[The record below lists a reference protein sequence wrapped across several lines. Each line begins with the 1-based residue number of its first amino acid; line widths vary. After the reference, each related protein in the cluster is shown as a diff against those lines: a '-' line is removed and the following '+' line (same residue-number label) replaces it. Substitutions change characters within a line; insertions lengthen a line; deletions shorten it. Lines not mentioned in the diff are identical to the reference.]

1 MPELP
6 EVEIVRRGL
15 EQVLT
20 GATIRSAET
29 RRADLRFPFPDR
41 FAARL
46 TGQRITS
53 VGRRAKYL
61 LLALSG
67 GEVLVIHLGMTGRLT
82 VLKPGRVIA
91 QRCFASTEP
100 AVSFGEYVYPT
111 GADPKHDHVLLTLE
125 GGTTLTYNDPRR
137 FGFMLLIPATSL
149 SAHPLFAHLGA
160 EPLGNAFDAA
170 HLASKAMGKK
180 TDLKAFLMDQRVI
193 AGLGNIYVSEA
204 LHRAGLSPRRA
215 ASTIAGARASNRDRS
230 RRLAAS
236 IREVLTAAI
245 EAGGS
250 TLRDYRQADG
260 SAGGFQNEFAVYG
273 RDGEPCKTPGCG
285 GTVERLVQG
294 QRATFYCPKCQR

>member
-15 EQVLT
+15 EPVLA
-20 GATIRSAET
+20 GAAIASAET
-29 RRADLRFPFPDR
+29 RRSDLRFPFPDH
-41 FAARL
+41 FAERL
-46 TGQRITS
+46 VGQLIIS

-82 VLKPGRVIA
+82 IHKPGRA
-91 QRCFASTEP
+91 EP

-111 GADPKHDHVLLTLE
+111 GADPRHDHVLIALQD
-125 GGTTLTYNDPRR
+125 GTTLTYNDPRR
-137 FGFMLLIPATSL
+137 FGFMLLIEDVGLA
-149 SAHPLFAHLGA
+149 AHPLFAHLGA
-160 EPLGNAFDAA
+160 EPLGNAFNAELLA
-170 HLASKAMGKK
+170 HKATSKK

-215 ASTIAGARASNRDRS
+215 ASTLSGPRAANRDRAD
-230 RRLAAS
+230 RLATA

-245 EAGGS
+245 RAGGS
-250 TLRDYRQADG
+250 TLRDYRQTDG
-260 SAGGFQNEFAVYG
+260 ATGGFQNQFQVYG
-273 RDGEPCKTPGCG
+273 RDGEPCQKPGCG
-285 GTVERLVQG
+285 GMILRLVQG